1 MVHRVDSQSNSYV
14 RGCYFTNWAQYRP
27 GRGKFVPEDYIPGL
41 CTHILYAFGWMNDD
55 FTVRAYDETDLPTSW
70 AGEGNYARVNALKKI
85 DPALKTSLSFGGWT
99 FGPGPFQRMAKT
111 TASRAT
117 FINSAIAFVRK
128 YNFDGIDIDW
138 EYPSGPQDKENF
150 SALLKE
156 MLAAAEAEAAQSG
169 LERLL
174 LTAAVAA
181 GESNINNGYDIPV
194 IAQYLDFILL
204 MSYDFHGAW
213 ESFTGENSPLYAQ
226 SGATYFQRTLT
237 TDWAA
242 NHWASKGMPRNKII
256 IGIGAYGRGWTL
268 SNPSNT
274 GLGAPGS
281 AATATPYAREAGI
294 AAYYELCEMLAT
306 GAKRFWD
313 DEQKVPYLVKGNQW
327 FGYDDVESVTIKMHY
342 VRDQGFGGAFAW
354 TLDFDDFNGQCSNG
368 GGVRYPLLSLF
379 GKLLGG
385 SVVPLYRALPIN
397 WKKLTGHERQQ
408 TLREEHLKRIVVH
421 SLLLQAIA
429 SVWQLIF

>member
-1 MVHRVDSQSNSYV
+1 M
-14 RGCYFTNWAQYRP
+14 
-27 GRGKFVPEDYIPGL
+27 
-41 CTHILYAFGWMNDD
+41 
-55 FTVRAYDETDLPTSW
+55 
-70 AGEGNYARVNALKKI
+70 AR
-85 DPALKTSLSFGGWT
+85 
-99 FGPGPFQRMAKT
+99 T

-138 EYPSGPQDKENF
+138 EYPTGPQDKENF
-150 SALLKE
+150 SAFLKE

-181 GESNINNGYDIPV
+181 GESNINNGYDVPV

-213 ESFTGENSPLYAQ
+213 ESQTGQNSPLYAQ
-226 SGATYFQRTLT
+226 NGATGSQKTLT

-274 GLGAPGS
+274 GLGAPGT

-313 DEQKVPYLVKGNQW
+313 DEQKVPYLVNGNQW

-385 SVVPLYRALPIN
+385 SVVPTVQPPPPQTTTRTSRTTQPSTPPPVITSTSQPGAFRCTSDGFFPDPTSRNRFYRCVSGTAYLFNCPGSTVFIPEA
-397 WKKLTGHERQQ
+397 GSCGFADASM
-408 TLREEHLKRIVVH
+408 H
-421 SLLLQAIA
+421 SL
-429 SVWQLIF
+429 